1 VRLFIVQALV
11 LTIIALVVSSVFFR
25 SSRARRTLDY
35 IRDAIVLY
43 VLAVLALGL
52 FTYFRQQF

>member
-1 VRLFIVQALV
+1 MRLFIVQALV
-11 LTIIALVVSSVFFR
+11 LTIIALVASSVLFR
-25 SSRARRTLDY
+25 SARARRTLDY